1 MTSSPDPASD
11 RATRRQP
18 WPHRALYAG
27 AGAVLIAILW
37 LSGLLWFA
45 SVIPTAVAEPAR
57 TTDAIVVLTGGS
69 GRLKAGFDLLAQ
81 GKAKKL
87 FVSGVYHGVDV
98 DELLRLARV
107 APKPLE
113 CCVALGYAADST
125 YGNALETAR
134 WMAAQGYKTLRL
146 VTSAYHMP
154 RSLLEFRRAMP
165 GIEIVP
171 NPVFAERV
179 KSNWWLWP
187 GTGNLVIGEYDKYLF
202 ALVRDALSSPI
213 PAGS

>member
-1 MTSSPDPASD
+1 MRPRSWL
-11 RATRRQP
+11 RK
-18 WPHRALYAG
+18 ALYAG
-27 AGAVLIAILW
+27 TGVALLAILW
-37 LSGLLWFA
+37 LGGLFWFA
-45 SVIPTAVAEPAR
+45 SVIPTAIAEPERA
-57 TTDAIVVLTGGS
+57 TDAIVVLTGGS

-81 GKAKKL
+81 GKGKKL
-87 FVSGVYHGVDV
+87 FVSGVYHGVEV

-125 YGNALETAR
+125 YGNAVETAR
-134 WMAAQGYKTLRL
+134 WMAAEGYKSLRL

-179 KSNWWLWP
+179 KHRWWLWP

-202 ALVRDALSSPI
+202 ALVRDAVSIPA